1 MERIDVSGPPDGTV
15 VETNLGHL
23 YHTDRG
29 GFQNAR
35 RDIGDGNPLAWNA
48 DHYPVRAYEPL
59 PTPDQEVP
67 RDQWDAIPVGTP
79 VRIETAYGVTLVG
92 PWLRDRD
99 NVAVVGGTTPTNKSN
114 GVHSGDVIHLYR
126 LDEPAP
132 SPADVIGARQVQALT
147 DAGWQITR
155 AES

>member
-67 RDQWDAIPVGTP
+67 RDGWGTLPGGAMIRVETDYGVIVGT
-79 VRIETAYGVTLVG
+79 VRNRTSNAILIGSIGA
-92 PWLRDRD
+92 RH
-99 NVAVVGGTTPTNKSN
+99 VVSFHGITR
-114 GVHSGDVIHLYR
+114 LYR
-126 LDEPAP
+126 LDTPHDRT
-132 SPADVIGARQVQALT
+132 PADVIGADQVAALEA
-147 DAGWQITR
+147 AGWAITR
-155 AES
+155 AER